1 MEDVIESFSLDDKD
15 LIGYNKRVSVRFIY
29 LQEINKGEYHELEGI
44 F

>member
-1 MEDVIESFSLDDKD
+1 MEDVIESFSLVDKD
-15 LIGYNKRVSVRFIY
+15 LIGYNKRVSVSFIY